1 MPDIKQAR
9 NRLYV
14 AIGALLVIN
23 VIAVVMLVTPV
34 AGREGLRQQELRQLW
49 LNLKARESAP
59 WRGLDKKIPQAR
71 EDVAAFYRDRFPA
84 GYSAISTDLARLASQ
99 SGVTVASEKYTQKD
113 TELPGL
119 HSVQIQAEISGDYI
133 ALVRF
138 INALERNK
146 MFFMVND
153 LQLGGEQ
160 NGSIK
165 LGIRI
170 ETYLRST

>member
-1 MPDIKQAR
+1 MPELKQTR
-9 NRLYV
+9 TRLYV
-14 AIGALLVIN
+14 ALAALVVIDI
-23 VIAVVMLVTPV
+23 IAVVMLVTPV
-34 AGREGLRQQELRQLW
+34 AGRDSLRQQELRQLW
-49 LNLKARESAP
+49 LNLKGRESAP

-71 EDVAAFYRDRFPA
+71 EDIRTFYRDRLPT
-84 GYSAISTDLARLASQ
+84 GYSGISLELTKLASQ
-99 SGVTVASEKYTQKD
+99 SGVNISSEKYTQKD

-119 HSVQIQAEISGDYI
+119 QSVQIEADISGDYI
-133 ALVRF
+133 ALVKF
-138 INALERNK
+138 INALERNT
-146 MFFMVND
+146 MFFMVDD

>member
-1 MPDIKQAR
+1 MPDLKQAR
-9 NRLYV
+9 TRLYV
-14 AIGALLVIN
+14 AIGVLLVVDIVA
-23 VIAVVMLVTPV
+23 VIMLVTPV
-34 AGREGLRQQELRQLW
+34 AGRDSLRQQELRQLW

-59 WRGLDKKIPQAR
+59 WRGLDRKIPQAR
-71 EDVAAFYRDRFPA
+71 QDIQAFYRDRFPA

-99 SGVTVASEKYTQKD
+99 SGVTVASERYTQKD
-113 TELPGL
+113 TDLSGL
-119 HSVQIQAEISGDYI
+119 QSVQIEAEISGDYI
-133 ALVRF
+133 ALVKF

-146 MFFMVND
+146 MFFLVDD

-160 NGSIK
+160 TGSIK